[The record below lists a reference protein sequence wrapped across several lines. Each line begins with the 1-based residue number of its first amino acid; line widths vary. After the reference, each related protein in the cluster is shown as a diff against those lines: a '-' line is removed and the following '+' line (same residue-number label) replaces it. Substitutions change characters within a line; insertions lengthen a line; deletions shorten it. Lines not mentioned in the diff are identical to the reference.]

1 MIRRTWRAPALAL
14 SLALLVLG
22 AAAPANAQTPE
33 EHCVV
38 LLDDESAPTVCG
50 DTREEARAAFEK
62 ETGLVIV
69 DSPESEAAR
78 GSGQLGPLVVYSLA
92 ELFVNDNYGGS
103 SFLFARSTPCN
114 GVTLASVSNLG
125 SYGLNDAVSSFLT
138 YSTCTVRL
146 YADINYGG
154 TTYGY
159 STSQSSLPSY
169 NDVASSARAR

>member
-1 MIRRTWRAPALAL
+1 VIRRTWRAPALAL
-14 SLALLVLG
+14 CLALLVLG
-22 AAAPANAQTPE
+22 AAAPANAQTSE

-38 LLDDESAPTVCG
+38 LLDDESAATICA
-50 DTREEARAAFEK
+50 DTREEARTAFEE

-69 DSPESEAAR
+69 DTPESEAAR
-78 GSGQLGPLVVYSLA
+78 GGDDLGPLVVYSLA
-92 ELFVNDNYGGS
+92 ELFVNVNFGGS
-103 SFLFARSTPCN
+103 SFLFTRSTPCN
-114 GVTLASVSNLG
+114 GVTLSSSPNLG

-138 YSTCTVRL
+138 YSSCEVRL